1 MHPVLQLVW
10 WIKKVKWRLNSLLA
24 DIFIFFAMKTGKSST
39 SNYTGVDMLMDNTKL
54 LPATKSIIINRG
66 DDDTDK
72 GLMNPRAMIFLV
84 LWYFFS
90 FCTLFL
96 NKYILST
103 LRGDPTMLGAMQMVM
118 TTTLGFLQMYLPL
131 GFYKAVDREG
141 KPPNFW
147 RNMII
152 VGSMRFATVVLG
164 LVALK
169 FVAVSFT
176 ETIKSSAPIFTVGI
190 SYMML
195 REYTGF
201 FTILSLIPI
210 MFGLG
215 LCSAYELS
223 FNIQGFTA
231 ALATNITECLQN
243 VYSKMLISGEKY
255 RYTPAE
261 LQFFTSISSVIVQIP
276 ACFFMIDFPYAKQ
289 TLDLTMLTALIMNG
303 VFFHFQSISAY
314 VLMGYISPVTHSV
327 ANTVKRAFLIWLSV
341 IVFGNP
347 VTFLSGLGTITV
359 TIGVLCYTKAKE
371 YDGARLALKLSSD
384 SEIQVKN
391 TKSRDSKVKIGNGKT
406 QV

>member
-1 MHPVLQLVW
+1 MSKYYYNQMSGFRVDDLEDSDPELMHSQ
-10 WIKKVKWRLNSLLA
+10 
-24 DIFIFFAMKTGKSST
+24 
-39 SNYTGVDMLMDNTKL
+39 VDMSLERAKL
-54 LPATKSIIINRG
+54 TPATRSIIVRKE
-66 DDDTDK
+66 DDMESQ
-72 GLMNPRAMIFLV
+72 GLMNVRAMSFLI

-103 LRGDPTMLGAMQMVM
+103 LKGDPTLLGAMQMVM

-131 GFYKAVDREG
+131 GFYTAVNREG

-147 RNMII
+147 RNMLI
-152 VGSMRFATVVLG
+152 VGTMRFSTVVLG

-176 ETIKSSAPIFTVGI
+176 ETVKSSAPIFTVGI
-190 SYMML
+190 SYMMM
-195 REYTGF
+195 REHTGL
-201 FTILSLIPI
+201 FTILSLLPI

-215 LCSAYELS
+215 LCSTYELS
-223 FNIQGFTA
+223 FNIEGFIA
-231 ALATNITECLQN
+231 ALATNLTECLQN
-243 VYSKMLISGEKY
+243 VYSKILISGEKF

-261 LQFFTSISSVIVQIP
+261 LQFFTSISSIVVQIP
-276 ACFFMIDFPYAKQ
+276 ACFVMIDFEYAKK
-289 TLDLTMLTALIMNG
+289 TLDVTMLTALILNG

-341 IVFGNP
+341 IVFSNP
-347 VTFLSGLGTITV
+347 VTFLSGLGTVIV

-371 YDGARLALKLSSD
+371 FDAKKLIGRIVHE
-384 SEIQVKN
+384 SEV
-391 TKSRDSKVKIGNGKT
+391 KVKDTGIAKLIIERET
-406 QV
+406 IS

>member
-1 MHPVLQLVW
+1 MNILSQRLG
-10 WIKKVKWRLNSLLA
+10 KNEEYSFWRLNMPVGDHGHSSNSILDSFVTPKLFHSLKFPSVRMTRSNSTLSREESCEKVGLLNLRA
-24 DIFIFFAMKTGKSST
+24 FIF
-39 SNYTGVDMLMDNTKL
+39 L
-54 LPATKSIIINRG
+54 L
-66 DDDTDK
+66 
-72 GLMNPRAMIFLV
+72 

-103 LRGDPTMLGAMQMVM
+103 LSGDPTLLGAMQMVM
-118 TTTLGFLQMYLPL
+118 TTVLGFVQIYLPC
-131 GFYKAVDREG
+131 GMYVPIQREG

-147 RNMII
+147 RNMIV
-152 VGSMRFATVVLG
+152 VGIMRFITVVLG

-176 ETIKSSAPIFTVGI
+176 ETIKSSAPLFTVFI
-190 SYMML
+190 SWAL
-195 REYTGF
+195 IGERTGLYTF
-201 FTILSLIPI
+201 LSLIPI
-210 MFGLG
+210 MAGLA

-223 FNIQGFTA
+223 FSIKGFVA

-261 LQFFTSISSVIVQIP
+261 LQFYTSIASVVVQIP
-276 ACFFMIDFPYAKQ
+276 ACFLMMDITHAKD
-289 TLDLTMLTALIMNG
+289 TLDYTMFFALITNG
-303 VFFHFQSISAY
+303 IFFHFQSITAY

-347 VTFLSGLGTITV
+347 VTLLSALGTVTV
-359 TIGVLCYTKAKE
+359 TVGVLCYTKAKD
-371 YDGARLALKLSSD
+371 YDKSIVLKAHYA
-384 SEIQVKN
+384 VKSPD
-391 TKSRDSKVKIGNGKT
+391 TLDKII
-406 QV
+406 

>member
-1 MHPVLQLVW
+1 MRQVQQLIW
-10 WIKKVKWRLNSLLA
+10 WIKKVKWRVTDLLSEVFLL
-24 DIFIFFAMKTGKSST
+24 IAMKSGKSS
-39 SNYTGVDMLMDNTKL
+39 SGDFTGVDMLMDNTKL
-54 LPATKSIIINRG
+54 LPATKSIIINRS
-66 DDDTDK
+66 DDITDK
-72 GLMNPRAMIFLV
+72 GLMNPRAMTFLV

-96 NKYILST
+96 NKYILTT

-131 GFYKAVDREG
+131 GFYKAVNREG

-147 RNMII
+147 RNMIV
-152 VGSMRFATVVLG
+152 VGSMSKLSIFIVISCHFLNHEYLMCNLPIVML
-164 LVALK
+164 
-169 FVAVSFT
+169 FSFS
-176 ETIKSSAPIFTVGI
+176 IHS
-190 SYMML
+190 
-195 REYTGF
+195 
-201 FTILSLIPI
+201 
-210 MFGLG
+210 
-215 LCSAYELS
+215 
-223 FNIQGFTA
+223 
-231 ALATNITECLQN
+231 LQN

-289 TLDLTMLTALIMNG
+289 TLDMTMLTALILNG

-371 YDGARLALKLSSD
+371 YDGARLALKLAND
-384 SEIQVKN
+384 SEIQVKS
-391 TKSRDSKVKIGNGKT
+391 KSNNARIGNGK
-406 QV
+406 VPV